1 MKPERTLQKMYDE
14 YPQLFPSRQQALDHL
29 FCVIGN
35 GYEWVKGELVDC
47 KELYYYDSKL
57 DELVEIPFENDNE
70 PDIVSKAPLTDEEA
84 KIQRQQWIEERARLK
99 CHFNKSL
106 SYEDALKI
114 TLENTHK
121 WYPLSKLANIC
132 NLPEDITPEWK
143 AVAEECK
150 AMLKKDSI
158 DVDTI
163 TEI

>member
-1 MKPERTLQKMYDE
+1 MKPERTIQEMYDRWH
-14 YPQLFPSRQQALDHL
+14 YTSRQAALNQL
-29 FCVIGN
+29 FCVLGN
-35 GYEWVKGELVDC
+35 GYEWKEGELVDC
-47 KELYYYDSKL
+47 ELLYSYDPQSDSRIDL
-57 DELVEIPFENDNE
+57 PFEKDTT
-70 PDIVSKAPLTDEEA
+70 PDIISKAPLTDEEA
-84 KIQRQQWIEERARLK
+84 EIQRQQWIEERARLK

-121 WYPLSKLANIC
+121 WYPIYKLAHIC

-150 AMLKKDSI
+150 AMLKKDGI

>member
-1 MKPERTLQKMYDE
+1 MKPERTIQEMYDHWH
-14 YPQLFPSRQQALDHL
+14 YTSRQDALNQL
-29 FCVIGN
+29 FCVLGN
-35 GYEWVKGELVDC
+35 GYEWKEGELVDC
-47 KELYYYDSKL
+47 SLLYEYDSIADSL
-57 DELVEIPFENDNE
+57 IELPFEKDTA

-84 KIQRQQWIEERARLK
+84 EIQRQQWIEERAKLK
-99 CHFNKSL
+99 CKCNKRL

-121 WYPLSKLANIC
+121 WYPISKLAHIC

-150 AMLKKDSI
+150 AMLKKDGI

>member
-1 MKPERTLQKMYDE
+1 MKPERTIQELYDNWH
-14 YPQLFPSRQQALDHL
+14 YKSRQGALNQL
-29 FCVIGN
+29 FCVLGN
-35 GYEWVKGELVDC
+35 GYEWKEGELVDC
-47 KELYYYDSKL
+47 ALLYSYDPEAQSRIEL
-57 DELVEIPFENDNE
+57 PFKKDTE

-84 KIQRQQWIEERARLK
+84 EIQHQQWIERFAKLK
-99 CHFNKSL
+99 CVCNKSL

-121 WYPLSKLANIC
+121 WYPLSKLAKIC

-150 AMLKKDSI
+150 AMLKKDGI